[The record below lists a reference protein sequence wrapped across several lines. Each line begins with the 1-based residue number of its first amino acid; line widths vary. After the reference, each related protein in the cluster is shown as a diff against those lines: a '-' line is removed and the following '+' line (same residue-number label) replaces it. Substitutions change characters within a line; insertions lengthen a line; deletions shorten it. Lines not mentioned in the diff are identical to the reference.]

1 MSSSSSSSS
10 GAVKIG
16 GSVGGGVFLM
26 CVECRL
32 EWKDPQQC
40 SDYGG
45 NVSLMVTGD
54 RIALI
59 SGDPRWLLS
68 RQIHFRTWGIALLS
82 LQLVIN
88 LISLVPLLLL
98 LLLITTS
105 HGRHPWGGQGKCPS
119 YFLIYI
125 IFNFIKLK
133 YRVAEWLALRTT
145 KFGNPGSN
153 PAVVKTFL
161 Q

>member
-88 LISLVPLLLL
+88 LISLVPLLSTTAYYYQPWASSVGWTGEMSLL
-98 LLLITTS
+98 L
-105 HGRHPWGGQGKCPS
+105 
-119 YFLIYI
+119 
-125 IFNFIKLK
+125 FNIHNF
-133 YRVAEWLALRTT
+133 
-145 KFGNPGSN
+145 
-153 PAVVKTFL
+153 
-161 Q
+161 

>member
-1 MSSSSSSSS
+1 
-10 GAVKIG
+10 
-16 GSVGGGVFLM
+16 M

-88 LISLVPLLLL
+88 LISLESFVNHPEKLRLNFIDEASNLQEGWTL
-98 LLLITTS
+98 SMATRDAVDQLIEAV
-105 HGRHPWGGQGKCPS
+105 RHPWEAMFSVELEINELDG
-119 YFLIYI
+119 
-125 IFNFIKLK
+125 
-133 YRVAEWLALRTT
+133 
-145 KFGNPGSN
+145 
-153 PAVVKTFL
+153 
-161 Q
+161 